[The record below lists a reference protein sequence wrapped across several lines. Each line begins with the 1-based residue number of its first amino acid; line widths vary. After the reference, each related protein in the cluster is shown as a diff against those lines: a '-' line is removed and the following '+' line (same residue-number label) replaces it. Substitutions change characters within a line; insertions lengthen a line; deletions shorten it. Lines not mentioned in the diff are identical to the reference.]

1 MVHLSIVTSLYN
13 SANYIEEF
21 VNRIENSL
29 HELNIT
35 DYEIIAVDDG
45 SPDKSYEVASKIL
58 SKNKNLTILKLSR
71 NYGQPYALTAGLEH
85 AKGEKIFL
93 IDSDLEEDPEWIK
106 IFYNEISSSSID
118 CIYGLQRKRKG
129 NFFERI
135 SGEIFYKMLNL
146 FSDIKILP
154 NPVTARIMS
163 RRYLDSLLLF
173 SERNLSIGMLC
184 ALNGFP
190 QKGIYVNKKEL
201 SPSNYSALKK
211 VRMGVSTILF
221 MSSKPL
227 EIIIYTG
234 VSIFLMSLIAALMF
248 LYMYFMRGIS
258 VPGWTSIFISL
269 VLFSGVNLFFMGVI
283 GLYVKTIFSEVKKRP
298 RYIIQEINKGETK

>member
-106 IFYNEISSSSID
+106 IFYNEIYRSIS
-118 CIYGLQRKRKG
+118 
-129 NFFERI
+129 FTVF
-135 SGEIFYKMLNL
+135 
-146 FSDIKILP
+146 
-154 NPVTARIMS
+154 
-163 RRYLDSLLLF
+163 
-173 SERNLSIGMLC
+173 
-184 ALNGFP
+184 
-190 QKGIYVNKKEL
+190 
-201 SPSNYSALKK
+201 
-211 VRMGVSTILF
+211 
-221 MSSKPL
+221 
-227 EIIIYTG
+227 
-234 VSIFLMSLIAALMF
+234 
-248 LYMYFMRGIS
+248 
-258 VPGWTSIFISL
+258 
-269 VLFSGVNLFFMGVI
+269 
-283 GLYVKTIFSEVKKRP
+283 
-298 RYIIQEINKGETK
+298 